1 MTRPIAAG
9 LAGLAGWER
18 DGDAITKTY
27 TFGAYMDGIAFVNG
41 TAEAAEAADHHPGH
55 GRRLQAGHGHPQPPT
70 HQAAS
75 ARRTSTLWRGAGGAL
90 VATHRP
96 ASRASLEANAASRG

>member
-1 MTRPIAAG
+1 MADDTKLGDEAIAAG

-41 TAEAAEAADHHPGH
+41 TAEAAEAADHHPDMAVGYK
-55 GRRLQAGHGHPQPPT
+55 RVTVTLST
-70 HQAAS
+70 HSSGGISQKDLDLAA
-75 ARRTSTLWRGAGGAL
+75 A
-90 VATHRP
+90 
-96 ASRASLEANAASRG
+96 LEALS

>member
-1 MTRPIAAG
+1 MADDTKLGDEAIAAV

-41 TAEAAEAADHHPGH
+41 TAEAAEAADHHPDMAVGYK
-55 GRRLQAGHGHPQPPT
+55 RVTVTLST
-70 HQAAS
+70 HSSGGISQKDLDLAA
-75 ARRTSTLWRGAGGAL
+75 A
-90 VATHRP
+90 
-96 ASRASLEANAASRG
+96 LEALA